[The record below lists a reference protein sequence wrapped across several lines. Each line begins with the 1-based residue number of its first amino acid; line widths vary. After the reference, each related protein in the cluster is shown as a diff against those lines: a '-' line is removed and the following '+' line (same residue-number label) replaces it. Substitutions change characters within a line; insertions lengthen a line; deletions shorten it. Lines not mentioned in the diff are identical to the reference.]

1 MIFDI
6 YIYIYRF
13 KGLYILKCSEQ
24 PNLDLFISDIIGIF
38 KYLIIHQ
45 IIVVILNLYQN
56 IIEFSKR
63 WKII

>member
-1 MIFDI
+1 MNE
-6 YIYIYRF
+6 R
-13 KGLYILKCSEQ
+13 

-63 WKII
+63 WKNI